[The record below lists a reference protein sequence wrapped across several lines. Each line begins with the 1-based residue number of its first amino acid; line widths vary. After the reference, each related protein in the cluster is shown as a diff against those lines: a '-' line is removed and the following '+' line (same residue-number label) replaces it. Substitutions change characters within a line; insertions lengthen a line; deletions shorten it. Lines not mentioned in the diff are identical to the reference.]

1 MPKRRTT
8 QTPSRDEATGRVTGS
23 RSRLE
28 TEGGLAARLI
38 THISRGRTL
47 RVAAQSEGVPHRT
60 FFDWLDRGR
69 ADYEAGTDSVYARFA
84 DSLDRALGAF
94 LGLLEETTAFPELIA
109 DGSGDSEDGE
119 HRSGGGK
126 VDPALAT
133 NRRWLLEKRLPD
145 VYGKRVEH
153 VVRVDAMEWLLAQL
167 DAGVDAGRISPS
179 ARAEVLTYL
188 ADVSPTE
195 AADSAVH

>member
-1 MPKRRTT
+1 MATKRRTT
-8 QTPSRDEATGRVTGS
+8 QTPSRDDATGRVLGS
-23 RSRLE
+23 QSRLE
-28 TEGGLAARLI
+28 TESGLAARLI

-69 ADYEAGTDSVYARFA
+69 SDYEAGVDSVFARFA
-84 DSLDRALGAF
+84 DALDRALGSF
-94 LGLLEETTAFPELIA
+94 LGLLEETTAFPEI
-109 DGSGDSEDGE
+109 DSDE
-119 HRSGGGK
+119 GGK

-133 NRRWLLEKRLPD
+133 NRRWLLEKRMPD

-167 DAGVDAGRISPS
+167 DAGVDAGRITPG
-179 ARAEVLTYL
+179 ARAEVLTFL

>member
-1 MPKRRTT
+1 MATKRRTT
-8 QTPSRDEATGRVTGS
+8 QTPSRDDATGRVLGS
-23 RSRLE
+23 KSRLE
-28 TEGGLAARLI
+28 TEHGLAAKLI

-69 ADYEAGTDSVYARFA
+69 SDYEAGVDSVFARFA
-84 DSLDRALGAF
+84 DALDRALGSF
-94 LGLLEETTAFPELIA
+94 LGLLEETTAFPEI
-109 DGSGDSEDGE
+109 DSDE
-119 HRSGGGK
+119 GGK

-133 NRRWLLEKRLPD
+133 NRRWLLEKRMPD

-167 DAGVDAGRISPS
+167 DAGVDAGRITPG
-179 ARAEVLTYL
+179 ARAEVLTFL

>member
-8 QTPSRDEATGRVTGS
+8 QTPSRDEATGRVMGS

-28 TEGGLAARLI
+28 TEPTLAGRLI

-69 ADYEAGTDSVYARFA
+69 SDYEAGADTVYARFA
-84 DSLDRALGAF
+84 DALDRALGAF

-109 DGSGDSEDGE
+109 GGEGDEG
-119 HRSGGGK
+119 GGGK

-179 ARAEVLTYL
+179 ARAEVLTFL